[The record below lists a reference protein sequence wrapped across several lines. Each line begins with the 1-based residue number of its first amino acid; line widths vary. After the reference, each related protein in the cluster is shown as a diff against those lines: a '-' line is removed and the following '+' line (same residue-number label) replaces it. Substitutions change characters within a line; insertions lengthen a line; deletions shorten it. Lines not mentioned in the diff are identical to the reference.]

1 MAILPKSQLQANI
14 NSELGDNSTGQISP
28 YDIRHNLID
37 ITDSINNLISS
48 SQDLTVGALTS
59 TNFSTPATRNV
70 VAGVE
75 SLDSIDLNG
84 YMSIDNSA
92 FGYAALRSNYQ
103 SSGNAAFGSQSL
115 SCNIYGSNNAGFGY
129 KSLGANIDGF
139 GNVGLGSFALNKNK
153 NGNFNIAIGNGAG
166 YYVDK
171 NTNNKLYIG
180 AHPVD
185 ETHVCAN
192 PLGSGFTPL
201 LHGDLSS
208 SELCL
213 GVGTRTLNSRTFG
226 VLQTSGNIAPT
237 LGDIFDIGHTSY
249 RWRDVHLAQSVL
261 FPSAAITNN
270 GPEIVISGDLMPFD
284 HKAYQLGKNHA
295 LWNKAFIE
303 DLHVSGT
310 ARMNTLL
317 ATQQNH
323 YLNKTINLASSG
335 QFDIIDGGGVEGLTD
350 GIVHD
355 PDIANASG
363 YLSDADLDGAGFI
376 IRASGAPDLT
386 REFQL
391 IFKPSGQLD
400 DLIVNSIL
408 NLPYL
413 EEKDTVISRSSWFSN
428 MNIHVD
434 SGNHIKAP
442 RVIDSGRISV
452 TTYDDRFGLYIDSGY
467 AFFSHDTVLH
477 PHPATSGGYGHGSGL
492 AGIGTINF
500 IGESGSNCNFMNTI
514 AHPESG
520 VTVGQRLLTGVK
532 VKNSGEDGRDKLQ
545 GYEIKYIDNSSL
557 EYEGPRTDRLLFS
570 SYDNDSTPL
579 NHMMLLKNHS
589 DGGVF
594 GVNNFETAGE
604 SILPTTIVNVRSKN
618 DAEVRITAE
627 NTGSVDSALQLLAA
641 NNCEVSGLEIKYGK
655 NESFAVGPH
664 ADFNIFHNSGVI
676 NFMHVDPSGRVGISC
691 SGELNQTLTIGDS
704 GTPSGVISLFESP
717 DIPDSTVDYG
727 KIYVTRKITP
737 NQSQALRFVD
747 SSGNTFDF
755 LKSKYISFDGLIY
768 MDNSFNTFGGSGC
781 NDDRNDVDNGALR
794 NTGYGHKN
802 FNRITNTFS
811 DNTYIGF
818 ANGLIPDTYAGGALG
833 PSTASGNTI
842 LGVSNASGLYTGKE
856 NIFIGRGNKFSSHD
870 STLTGDSYFN
880 AIRNL
885 DSAIVIGNNLE
896 ATEYEFK
903 IGISEATGVLMS
915 GLMGPAATGHQLT
928 IAKGARLLVESQDRT
943 KYLNTETTGFEY
955 LKSDQDRPIDSFK
968 FHFTGSGVNNEKMTL
983 WEFNHSA
990 DLMSGVDVTPTF
1002 ASASPARPYASLSGD
1017 LNVLGAI
1024 RFRDGTSIEDTK
1036 YIDNISASGTLTQS
1050 SGVSLSGQFYNTMG
1064 NFEGFMIE
1072 SIPSPDTFYTPT
1084 SGRLRINNYDENS
1097 LTEKYVYV
1105 TNRDQYLGITEGD
1118 YIIVTKIDTG
1128 AIEPEFRPIWISNK
1142 DLACNTCCK

>member
-1 MAILPKSQLQANI
+1 MATLPKSQLQTNI

-48 SQDLTVGALTS
+48 SQDLTVGSFTS
-59 TNFSTPATRNV
+59 SNFSTPATRNV
-70 VAGVE
+70 SAGVE
-75 SLDSIDLNG
+75 SLDKLDLNG
-84 YMSIDNSA
+84 YISIDNSA

-115 SCNIYGSNNAGFGY
+115 SCNIYGSNNAGLGY

-139 GNVGLGSFALNKNK
+139 GNVGIGSFTLNKNK

-201 LHGDLSS
+201 LHGDLSN

-237 LGDIFDIGHTSY
+237 LGDTFDIGHTSY

-270 GPEIVISGDLMPFD
+270 GPEILISGDLIPFD
-284 HKAYQLGKNHA
+284 HKAYQLGKRHF
-295 LWNKAFIE
+295 LWNKAYVE
-303 DLHVSGT
+303 DLHVSGV

-355 PDIANASG
+355 ADIANASG

-376 IRASGAPDLT
+376 IRASGGPDLT

-391 IFKPSGQLD
+391 TFKPSGQLD
-400 DLIVNSIL
+400 DVLVNSIL
-408 NLPYL
+408 SLPYL
-413 EEKDTVISRSSWFSN
+413 VEKDTITSRSSWFSN

-434 SGNHIKAP
+434 SGNHIKAS
-442 RVIDSGRISV
+442 RITDSGRISL

-467 AFFSHDTVLH
+467 AFFTHDTLLN

-492 AGIGTINF
+492 AGIGDVNF
-500 IGESGSNCNFMNTI
+500 LGVSGSTCNYMNTI

-520 VTVGQRLLTGVK
+520 VTVGQRILTGVK
-532 VKNSGEDGRDKLQ
+532 DKRAGEDGRDRLQ

-557 EYEGPRTDRLLFS
+557 EYEGPKTDRLLFS

-641 NNCEVSGLEIKYGK
+641 HNCEVSGLEIKYGK

-676 NFMHVDPSGRVGISC
+676 NFMHIDPSGRVGIAC

-717 DIPDSTVDYG
+717 SVPNNTVDYG
-727 KIYVTRKITP
+727 KLYVERKITDH
-737 NQSQALRFVD
+737 QSQTLKFID
-747 SSGNTFDF
+747 SSGNIFDF
-755 LKSKYISFDGLIY
+755 VKSKYISFDGLIY
-768 MDNSFNTFGGSGC
+768 MDRAFNTFGGSGC
-781 NDDRNDVDNGALR
+781 NDDRNDVDTGALR
-794 NTGYGHKN
+794 NTGFGYKN
-802 FNRITNTFS
+802 FHRITNTFS
-811 DNTYIGF
+811 DNTFFGF
-818 ANGLIPDTYAGGALG
+818 SNGLIPDTFGGGSLA
-833 PSTASGNTI
+833 PATASGNTLI
-842 LGVSNASGLYTGKE
+842 GVSNASGLYTGKE
-856 NIFIGRGNKFSSHD
+856 NIFIGRGNKFASTD
-870 STLTGDSYFN
+870 STHTGDDLFN
-880 AIRNL
+880 AIKNL
-885 DSAIVIGNNLE
+885 DSAIVIGNNLNVRDH
-896 ATEYEFK
+896 EFK
-903 IGISEATGVLMS
+903 LGTNEATGVLMS

-928 IAKGARLLVESQDRT
+928 VAQGARLLIESQDKKDYFNLEPQSLER
-943 KYLNTETTGFEY
+943 LEN
-955 LKSDQDRPIDSFK
+955 DQDRPVDSFK

-990 DLMSGVDVTPTF
+990 DMMSGVSRSF
-1002 ASASPARPYASLSGD
+1002 ATASPSRPYASLSGD
-1017 LNVLGAI
+1017 LNILGAI
-1024 RFRDGTSIEDTK
+1024 RFRDGSSIEDTK
-1036 YIDNISASGTLTQS
+1036 YIDNINTSGTLTQS
-1050 SGVSLSGQFYNTMG
+1050 SGVALSGQFYNAMG
-1064 NFEGFMIE
+1064 NFEGFMLD
-1072 SIPSPDTFYTPT
+1072 SVASPSTFFTPT
-1084 SGRLRINNYDENS
+1084 SGRLRINNYDPTS
-1097 LTEKYVYV
+1097 TSEKYVYV
-1105 TNRDQYLGITEGD
+1105 TNRDQYLGIKEGD
-1118 YIIVTKIDTG
+1118 YIVVTKIDTG
-1128 AIEPEFRPIWISNK
+1128 ALEPEFRPIWISNK